1 MSLIKLLD
9 KMNKHI
15 NVHFLGQLSSRGSL
29 LSTYTGKNVK
39 EKDRE
44 TRALFVTLRVWR
56 VILTLPL
63 RFISATL
70 AYTLPVLAGDD
81 GCDLV
86 D

>member
-1 MSLIKLLD
+1 M
-9 KMNKHI
+9 
-15 NVHFLGQLSSRGSL
+15 
-29 LSTYTGKNVK
+29 
-39 EKDRE
+39 RE
-44 TRALFVTLRVWR
+44 RELVTLRVWR

>member
-1 MSLIKLLD
+1 MLK
-9 KMNKHI
+9 
-15 NVHFLGQLSSRGSL
+15 
-29 LSTYTGKNVK
+29 
-39 EKDRE
+39 RE
-44 TRALFVTLRVWR
+44 TRTRKGECELVTEWQ